1 MFEDRRRSKRQK
13 AFLRG
18 FVYISRERGALGCM
32 IRNISDDGARIV
44 FSENVTLPDV
54 FELDIPQRQQ
64 TMRAR
69 VQWRRNDEIG
79 LTLEPIGRDATAPTL
94 APAAGAAALP
104 AASPVAAAS
113 PQTTAALTERIAMLE
128 AELAAL
134 RAQLA
139 QIKSEEIAA
148 DAEFAA

>member
-1 MFEDRRRSKRQK
+1 MYEDRRRSKRQK

-18 FVYISRERGALGCM
+18 SVYISRERGALGCV

-79 LTLEPIGRDATAPTL
+79 LTLEPIGREIG
-94 APAAGAAALP
+94 APAPASAPMAGAAAAPPTEAGLH
-104 AASPVAAAS
+104 
-113 PQTTAALTERIAMLE
+113 ERIAMLE
-128 AELAAL
+128 AELAML

-139 QIKSEEIAA
+139 GIKSEEIGA
-148 DAEFAA
+148 DAEAAA